1 MKPSLKIERR
11 SDDKEFKLKR
21 AWPSNSFFEDDPE
34 AAKPELCLTYLSR
47 HHSFSDTSS
56 LMGNSSSLCLQ
67 SILAGIGA

>member
-1 MKPSLKIERR
+1 MKTSLKIERR

-21 AWPSNSFFEDDPE
+21 EWPSDSIFEDDPE
-34 AAKPELCLTYLSR
+34 AAKPELCLTYLTR